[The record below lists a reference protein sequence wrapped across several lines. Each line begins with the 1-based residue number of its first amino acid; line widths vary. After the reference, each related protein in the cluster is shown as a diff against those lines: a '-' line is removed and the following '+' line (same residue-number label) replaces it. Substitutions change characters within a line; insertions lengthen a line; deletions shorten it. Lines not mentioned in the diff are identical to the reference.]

1 MIIVKGGWTAVYQ
14 NMHCHSRKKL
24 SPSKEN
30 YLKAIYKLSETEQA
44 VRSIDLAVYLGV
56 SKPSVN
62 NAVTILQKEGLVIKP
77 LRGEIYLTDEGYNQG
92 KIIISK
98 FQLIKQFLVTCCNV
112 NERIA
117 SEDACKMEHLISD
130 ETTFALKNILINN
143 KAPFLKQ

>member
-1 MIIVKGGWTAVYQ
+1 MYQ
-14 NMHCHSRKKL
+14 NMRCHSRKKL

-30 YLKAIYKLSETEQA
+30 YLKAIYKLSETAQA
-44 VRSIDLAVYLGV
+44 VRSIDLAAYLGV

-62 NAVTILQKEGLVIKP
+62 NAVTILQEEGLVIKP
-77 LRGEIYLTDEGYNQG
+77 LRGEIRLTDEGYNQG

-98 FQLIKQFLVTCCNV
+98 FQLIKQFLITCCNV

-130 ETTFALKNILINN
+130 ETTFALKNILIKN
-143 KAPFLKQ
+143 KALFLKQ